1 MASAGNVVETFDGAE
16 HGETFWIVYDLD
28 EKMKNVVLQVLVRVI
43 IGIEELM
50 AVAFKGHYVALGPQF
65 P

>member
-1 MASAGNVVETFDGAE
+1 MASAGNVVEPLDGAE
-16 HGETFWIVYDLD
+16 LGETLWIMYYLD
-28 EKMKNVVLQVLVRVI
+28 EKMKDMVLQVLVRVI
-43 IGIEELM
+43 IGIEELV